1 MSILISLCGPD
12 GVGKTT
18 LYRFLERVFYVK
30 TNRYVVDYIW
40 LRSPHTFAYL
50 IYKLFIKMGFQGPI
64 LRNNISKSIWLYIE
78 FISII
83 PKLLVVLTKLKFSRR
98 VLIAERYLLD
108 TIVTIITYFVKD
120 IRYLCSLPMRFLL
133 LLSFKYSV
141 NKKTVFIYLD
151 ASEETIIKR
160 RLLRLS
166 NTDKHL
172 LNPLSRKRVKRYISI
187 QRKLY
192 STLITFLRG
201 HKLDTSNK
209 KPVEVLFEIL
219 TILHSV
225 YRGNTDIFA
234 FQ

>member
-1 MSILISLCGPD
+1 
-12 GVGKTT
+12 
-18 LYRFLERVFYVK
+18 
-30 TNRYVVDYIW
+30 
-40 LRSPHTFAYL
+40 
-50 IYKLFIKMGFQGPI
+50 MGFQGPI

-151 ASEETIIKR
+151 ANEETIIKR

-166 NTDKHL
+166 STDKHL

-201 HKLDTSNK
+201 YKLDTSNK